1 MFKSE
6 KEKRYKYGLRKKRG
20 GGGAASY
27 IIGAMLF
34 VAMGMAVAPQDV
46 HALDTSGG
54 ISSME
59 FKSTVRS
66 DAGFAYVGISN
77 VEFKGNRLY
86 FDLTKVTNKEYN
98 NTPNRSGYFA
108 FRVNP
113 ELMPHIKQF
122 RSSFFS
128 EGYWGGNNDPIT
140 DKDSGYVRV
149 GQRISGDDAYYFKM
163 VNKNAD
169 PDKKWNNYGWDKTDP
184 NQGLFLNEHEDAV
197 SVRMFIE
204 FDQDVQQLLDQNPD
218 NYLELTTYGPYGNI
232 MQNGR
237 IRTELSTKE
246 KTNNPSPLKTVSNT
260 DHFEGDADMQTFY
273 DPRYNAIVID
283 IAYKPKTASYN
294 HENQMVNLLM
304 TDPRLQKMVD
314 RVEVFREGL
323 KNNNWYGKELE
334 DERADNAAVFST
346 DSVASNRE
354 NPGENEPVSSMV
366 KNPLIVKA
374 REEANRNVSQ
384 IAKESRWMDFNDR
397 FGVDRAVF
405 KFDDGQGPN
414 TNLQY
419 SYFQLD
425 SGNTQPGTIVLYLK
439 DNPANLLV
447 NSDGSRSES
456 KLVKFEDMFAMPKGT
471 DDFEYMDH
479 TLSSSYLIIK
489 DSDGDG
495 LMDEMEQ
502 FIGSNP
508 YNKDTDGDGKD
519 DGAEFTSINRV
530 NAGYTSK
537 ATSYGKQNY
546 KFFGTPVNTAPPVWD
561 NSSIQPGDREIT
573 INTSKMH
580 NRVLDV
586 VLKKKDGREVV
597 ITSGT
602 QNKESAGILITNEN
616 SRKVAIPNSET
627 LEKGDKV
634 YLRLWQDGSD
644 SDGTRP
650 FSLPEISTE
659 RTIGESSAPK
669 VDAIYNTESKMT
681 GMVPA
686 GTKTEDFKVSLT
698 YGNNKDQKFD
708 IPKEAITIDSTK
720 VGEDGATTEDAKFT
734 VDWSKVPN
742 IPAELLDADGHVKK
756 DTPVTFSAAQNGID
770 PAEVT
775 VNMLQGPVIEPVY
788 TNSKQIKVQ
797 APEGTNSVKLTVNGK
812 ELVAVP
818 NPENPTEFVANVPD
832 GFTLNENDE
841 IVATAVVNGKELE
854 PVKSN
859 VLTETAATKAPSIK
873 QEDKNLIV
881 GNIDPNANNE
891 DRDAMIIHAKDAAG
905 KDVAYTYE
913 KLGDA
918 WVPTNDAAKELTT
931 KVNEDGTVTLT
942 PSDALQKTLVGQ
954 TIYVEVK
961 DKNQTKA
968 IPKSDTLIYR
978 DVPYVFG
985 TPKVKDRAEVPA
997 NTKAV
1002 TVNAPFK
1009 IKEAAK
1015 ADGLDLTVNP
1025 DGTVTGKPEISDWQE
1040 NEPER
1045 TINIPV
1051 TIVDDKGAEKVIQV
1065 PITVQKQVQT
1075 DVKVEN
1081 GLKGIDGHPINDGTK
1096 AITTAPGA
1104 TITPTPTNGLS
1115 VDGNG
1120 NLVGTPKVDDWKATE
1135 EERVVNIPVT
1145 VQEDGKEAKTVE
1157 VPVTI
1162 QRDTDGD
1169 GTPDVTDTD
1178 DDNDGVSD
1186 TEEVS
1191 KGSDPKDKN
1200 STPKQEPTEV
1210 TIENGLRGIDGHPIN
1225 DGTKAITTA
1234 PGATITP
1241 TPTNGLSVDGNGNLV
1256 GTPKVDDWKATEE
1269 ERVVNIPVTVQE
1281 DGKEAKTVE
1290 VPVTIQRDT
1299 DGDGTPDVTDTDDD
1313 NDGVSDT
1320 EEVSKGSDPKD
1331 KNSTPK
1337 QEPTEVTI
1345 ENGLRGI
1352 DGHPINDGTK
1362 AITTATGAT
1371 ITPTPTNGLSVDGNG
1386 NLVGTPK
1393 VDDWKAT

>member
-34 VAMGMAVAPQDV
+34 VGLGMAIAPQDV
-46 HALDTSGG
+46 QANDTTGG
-54 ISSME
+54 VDNFT
-59 FKSTVRS
+59 FKETVRH
-66 DAGFAYVGISN
+66 DDGFNYVGLLN
-77 VEFKGNRLY
+77 MRYEGNRLY
-86 FDLTKVTNKEYN
+86 FDLAKQSTEKFTSVARK
-98 NTPNRSGYFA
+98 SGYFV
-108 FRVNP
+108 FKLNP
-113 ELMPHIKQF
+113 ELQSHIKYETVNGEQVPKFKSEF
-122 RSSFFS
+122 RYEYWTSANYIYDRKNKGYEGLFYRRAKKVDRPGLGESF
-128 EGYWGGNNDPIT
+128 
-140 DKDSGYVRV
+140 V
-149 GQRISGDDAYYFKM
+149 FKM
-163 VNKNAD
+163 VNKDENTSSPNWAYDNYQD
-169 PDKKWNNYGWDKTDP
+169 PY
-184 NQGLFLNEHEDAV
+184 QGLFVNDDTENYSV
-197 SVRMFIE
+197 SMYIE
-204 FDQDVQQLLDQNPD
+204 FDKDVKTLLNENKDVENFIQMV
-218 NYLELTTYGPYGNI
+218 TYGPNGNI
-232 MQNGR
+232 MDNGR
-237 IRTELSTKE
+237 IKNVLTTTMNDE
-246 KTNNPSPLKTVSNT
+246 NPSPLAKVWNGKGS
-260 DHFEGDADMQTFY
+260 DHYFAPKQSTMQASY
-273 DPRYNAIVID
+273 DPRYNAIVLD
-283 IAYKPKTASYN
+283 LAYEPDYTGMDNKL
-294 HENQMVNLLM
+294 VNLLM
-304 TDPRLQKMVD
+304 TDPVIQKNVSRLEIMRLGK
-314 RVEVFREGL
+314 
-323 KNNNWYGKELE
+323 YGTGWDSL
-334 DERADNAAVFST
+334 ALQGQNSGPAVFST
-346 DSVASNRE
+346 DPAASN
-354 NPGENEPVSSMV
+354 NP
-366 KNPLIVKA
+366 NPKDSDPANSIALNNYKA
-374 REEANRNVSQ
+374 DYEELRTAAKMFDETPGWASLTDKFSQNRSVF
-384 IAKESRWMDFNDR
+384 IA
-397 FGVDRAVF
+397 
-405 KFDDGQGPN
+405 DDGPN
-414 TNLQY
+414 RGLHDT
-419 SYFQLD
+419 YFQLYD
-425 SGNTQPGTIVLYLK
+425 KNGQGDPKANAHIQPGRIVLYLNT
-439 DNPANLLV
+439 NPTNLLV
-447 NSDGSRSES
+447 NADGTRSTS
-456 KLVKFEDMFAMPKGT
+456 KLFKFEDMFAMPAADGSQY
-471 DDFEYMDH
+471 EYVRNSLM
-479 TLSSSYLIIK
+479 SAYLEIR

-495 LMDEMEQ
+495 LMDQTEQ
-502 FIGSNP
+502 YIGSNP
-508 YNKDTDGDGKD
+508 YNKDTDGDGKE
-519 DGAEFTSINRV
+519 DGAEFSNLNVTR
-530 NAGYTSK
+530 AAYTSK

-561 NSSIQPGDREIT
+561 NSSIQPGAREIT

-602 QNKESAGILITNEN
+602 QNKDSAGILITNEDT
-616 SRKVAIPNSET
+616 RKVAIPNSET

-659 RTIGESSAPK
+659 RIIGESSAPK

-698 YGNNKDQKFD
+698 YGDNKDQKFD

-720 VGEDGATTEDAKFT
+720 VGEDGVTTEDAKFT

-770 PAEVT
+770 SAEVT

-891 DRDAMIIHAKDAAG
+891 DRDAMIIHAKDASG

-918 WVPTNDAAKELTT
+918 WVPTNDAAKEMTT

-961 DKNQTKA
+961 DKDQTKA

-978 DVPYVFG
+978 DVPYVVE

-1002 TVNAPFK
+1002 TVNAPFT

-1040 NEPER
+1040 NETER

-1051 TIVDDKGAEKVIQV
+1051 TIVDDKGTEKVIQV
-1065 PITVQKQVQT
+1065 PIKVQKQVQT
-1075 DVKVEN
+1075 DVKVENGLKGIDGKPIKDGTKAITTAPGATITSTPTNGLSVDDKGNLVGTPTVDNWDKDEEERVVKIPVTVQEDGKEAKTVEVPVTIQRDTDGDGTPDVTDTDDDNDGVSDTEEVSKGSDPKDKNSTPKQEPTEVTIEN

-1157 VPVTI
+1157 VPV
-1162 QRDTDGD
+1162 
-1169 GTPDVTDTD
+1169 
-1178 DDNDGVSD
+1178 
-1186 TEEVS
+1186 
-1191 KGSDPKDKN
+1191 
-1200 STPKQEPTEV
+1200 
-1210 TIENGLRGIDGHPIN
+1210 
-1225 DGTKAITTA
+1225 
-1234 PGATITP
+1234 
-1241 TPTNGLSVDGNGNLV
+1241 
-1256 GTPKVDDWKATEE
+1256 
-1269 ERVVNIPVTVQE
+1269 
-1281 DGKEAKTVE
+1281 
-1290 VPVTIQRDT
+1290 
-1299 DGDGTPDVTDTDDD
+1299 
-1313 NDGVSDT
+1313 
-1320 EEVSKGSDPKD
+1320 
-1331 KNSTPK
+1331 
-1337 QEPTEVTI
+1337 
-1345 ENGLRGI
+1345 
-1352 DGHPINDGTK
+1352 
-1362 AITTATGAT
+1362 
-1371 ITPTPTNGLSVDGNG
+1371 
-1386 NLVGTPK
+1386 
-1393 VDDWKAT
+1393 